1 MRASSVVKVEIPA
14 DRISCLGDSFVG
26 SQIDLLVFDAAP
38 QPLNEHVVPPG
49 PFAIHADSDAMAGK
63 QTSERRA
70 RELRTLV
77 GVEDFRPAMTSE
89 SILQRLDAE
98 SRLHRNRQPPRQN
111 TTCRPVQHHG
121 EIDEAVRHRNVRDV
135 HGPDL
140 VRPPDLDA
148 AQQIRIDLVTGLG
161 LGGARTAIN
170 RLYPHPPHERLH
182 MPAADLAPL
191 QSQQASQHT
200 RTGEGILQVQ
210 PIETLHDRQI
220 GGRYRPRQ
228 IINAA
233 AADLQNF
240 RLPGN
245 RQIVL
250 TVDHRFALSNP
261 ALVSAPSKKSFS
273 SVSSPILACSD
284 FTSTAGAAVAGLP
297 ASNTSEAPP
306 SSCAFQ
312 AVT

>member
-1 MRASSVVKVEIPA
+1 MEPLPGLGRRAERRKIEVGLIRGAVVKARMWATAIVEVEISA
-14 DRISCLGDSFVG
+14 DRATGLADAFIG
-26 SQIDLLVFDAAP
+26 SQIDLLVFDATP

-49 PFAIHADSDAMAGK
+49 PFAIHADGDAVAGK
-63 QTSERRA
+63 QTGERHA

-89 SILQRLDAE
+89 SILQCLDAE
-98 SRLHRNRQPPRQN
+98 GRLHRDRQPPRQN

-135 HGPDL
+135 HRPDL

-148 AQQIRIDLVTGLG
+148 AQQIRIDLVAGLG
-161 LGGARTAIN
+161 LGGARTAIE

-210 PIETLHDRQI
+210 PIETLHDLEV
-220 GGRYRPRQ
+220 G
-228 IINAA
+228 
-233 AADLQNF
+233 
-240 RLPGN
+240 
-245 RQIVL
+245 
-250 TVDHRFALSNP
+250 
-261 ALVSAPSKKSFS
+261 
-273 SVSSPILACSD
+273 
-284 FTSTAGAAVAGLP
+284 
-297 ASNTSEAPP
+297 
-306 SSCAFQ
+306 
-312 AVT
+312 

>member
-1 MRASSVVKVEIPA
+1 
-14 DRISCLGDSFVG
+14 
-26 SQIDLLVFDAAP
+26 
-38 QPLNEHVVPPG
+38 
-49 PFAIHADSDAMAGK
+49 
-63 QTSERRA
+63 
-70 RELRTLV
+70 
-77 GVEDFRPAMTSE
+77 
-89 SILQRLDAE
+89 
-98 SRLHRNRQPPRQN
+98 
-111 TTCRPVQHHG
+111 HG

-140 VRPPDLDA
+140 VRSRDLDA
-148 AQQIRIDLVTGLG
+148 AQQIRIDLVAGLG
-161 LGGARTAIN
+161 LGGARTAIE
-170 RLYPHPPHERLH
+170 RLYPHPPHQRLH

-200 RTGEGILQVQ
+200 RTGEGELQVQ
-210 PIETLHDRQI
+210 PIQMPHDREV
-220 GGRYRPRQ
+220 GRRHRARQ

-240 RLPGN
+240 RLLGD

-284 FTSTAGAAVAGLP
+284 FTSMAGCAVPPP
-297 ASNTSEAPP
+297 APGPKTSAAPP
-306 SSCAFQ
+306 SSCVFHDVTWLGWTSNCSASWDSVRSPRTAANATFALKAGVWFRRDRLDMAPPDSQ
-312 AVT
+312 ATACLPSGRNSTYRPVQISGASSGEAHKGFNNVSDG